1 MCELTKPWY
10 NSVGHKTKQNY
21 MNVRNIFVRKSKAG
35 AEEKQKKETCWRRA
49 IRLLQSDTGNLK
61 HSGTGLTFRTRWA
74 TNNGI
79 YICGSG
85 GVPIW
90 HFSGRV

>member
-21 MNVRNIFVRKSKAG
+21 MNVRNTFVRKSKAG

-61 HSGTGLTFRTRWA
+61 HWEGCDYFVLLVLEVLLLHCFFVCCKRT
-74 TNNGI
+74 
-79 YICGSG
+79 
-85 GVPIW
+85 
-90 HFSGRV
+90 